1 MGMLA
6 YSAPHVDQRDTT
18 FRGSVEKEIT
28 LLSFLV
34 LFKSYIVY
42 KHFLPSS
49 FFLLLHRH
57 LHPYHPSTSSPFPYA
72 SLSIPVALS

>member
-6 YSAPHVDQRDTT
+6 YSVPHINQRGHNL
-18 FRGSVEKEIT
+18 RGSVEIT